1 MTFKNLFSGENGKK
15 ILIFGAAAVMLLL
28 LLSTVSCG
36 SKTASHEKTDI
47 NELAEDTAK
56 IEQTLEQRLERL
68 LEKIDGVGTVSVM
81 ITLDRT
87 SQQLYE
93 KDEKTETKSQNG
105 PDSGTEDTARETE
118 VVLAGSAKEPLL
130 TGVVQPK
137 VRGAAVVCS
146 GADDPVIREKVTYTV
161 AKALNIGISKVY
173 VTD

>member
-15 ILIFGAAAVMLLL
+15 ILIFGAAAVMILL
-28 LLSTVSCG
+28 LLSTVSQSG
-36 SKTASHEKTDI
+36 KTTSHERTEI
-47 NELAEDTAK
+47 AEDAAK
-56 IEQTLEQRLERL
+56 IEQTLEQRLQSL

-81 ITLDRT
+81 VTLDRS

-93 KDEKTETKSQNG
+93 KDEKTETKLQNSSDG
-105 PDSGTEDTARETE
+105 GTENTARETE
-118 VVLAGSAKEPLL
+118 IVLAGSAKEPLM
-130 TGVVQPK
+130 TGIVQPK